1 MERKGGDD
9 DIIEEEV
16 EKVQSSKITING
28 NKDILE
34 RESDDESILIK
45 REIASHSLY
54 SQLVHSHLDCLKL
67 CYLGKMENIVVDST
81 ALPNRPILFA
91 SHQSELDHFMEAYCM
106 TLKKVKERIEE
117 PQQESMAFIDQM
129 YSQLGDLLID
139 FPSSSIHHQE
149 LEKQVKR
156 NGSKKK

>member
-1 MERKGGDD
+1 MERKGGD

-34 RESDDESILIK
+34 RESIDLIK

-54 SQLVHSHLDCLKL
+54 SQLLHSHLDCLKL
-67 CYLGKMENIVVDST
+67 CYLGKMENIVVDQT
-81 ALPNRPILFA
+81 ANPSRPILFA
-91 SHQSELDHFMEAYCM
+91 SHQSELDQFMEAYCM
-106 TLKKVKERIEE
+106 TLKKVKERMEE

-139 FPSSSIHHQE
+139 FPSSSIHQE